1 MRDIRPLCIE
11 RKYRREGVQRGQ
23 DRAEISGR
31 HSIFHEGGEGGK
43 FGGSEP
49 RRLAAIQLR
58 SMKSLSRDLCPLPSI
73 SAKTMIHGSLFR
85 HARNPDD
92 FSPPPTRKRGGTP
105 TYVSLPREI
114 SSIICLIDSTKSLL
128 YDKSLTSTNLEEGW
142 KENLL
147 DFPSSNNRGI
157 ANRGRRFAY
166 NRASFDDVSF
176 RAFPTLLFSADARRP
191 PHVPRTS
198 GYNTRWAGWQP
209 VIFYRPGEKLS
220 TPSTRARVYYL
231 RFIYSIEW

>member
-1 MRDIRPLCIE
+1 MPSPVHLRKNNDPWIPFPACEKPRRFFPTTDEKTRRNADVRLFSPRNLEYHLFDRFDEILIVRQILDLDKPRGAME
-11 RKYRREGVQRGQ
+11 RKSARFSADIGSP
-23 DRAEISGR
+23 I
-31 HSIFHEGGEGGK
+31 I
-43 FGGSEP
+43 GGS
-49 RRLAAIQLR
+49 R
-58 SMKSLSRDLCPLPSI
+58 M
-73 SAKTMIHGSLFR
+73 
-85 HARNPDD
+85 
-92 FSPPPTRKRGGTP
+92 
-105 TYVSLPREI
+105 
-114 SSIICLIDSTKSLL
+114 
-128 YDKSLTSTNLEEGW
+128 
-142 KENLL
+142 
-147 DFPSSNNRGI
+147 
-157 ANRGRRFAY
+157 GRRFAY